1 MKPDPNTRATTKD
14 ILRHE
19 WLVNGPILS
28 ISRLSSSLA
37 TTTSSTD
44 YETVKLRTITP
55 VETPTSP
62 NNSLAELELH
72 SSSFYDARRL
82 RDHSDHRQQQR
93 RHRRASAIPISVRY
107 LSTNPSSSSTGTRP
121 TYHRRPVSLAFDDQR
136 TPTTTTTLAD
146 RFSLTLTPSDS
157 TPTGRFPLSSDY
169 EFMSEDTPRS
179 SPPSTKLAPSVFT
192 TSAIKFAP
200 VPSIQRLQENSSARL
215 ETNSDNHTNTAS
227 NSTNR
232 HTLLT
237 SLELPSTYINRLLD
251 DNNNLLSL
259 KVYE

>member
-1 MKPDPNTRATTKD
+1 
-14 ILRHE
+14 
-19 WLVNGPILS
+19 
-28 ISRLSSSLA
+28 
-37 TTTSSTD
+37 
-44 YETVKLRTITP
+44 
-55 VETPTSP
+55 
-62 NNSLAELELH
+62 
-72 SSSFYDARRL
+72 
-82 RDHSDHRQQQR
+82 
-93 RHRRASAIPISVRY
+93 
-107 LSTNPSSSSTGTRP
+107 
-121 TYHRRPVSLAFDDQR
+121 
-136 TPTTTTTLAD
+136 
-146 RFSLTLTPSDS
+146 
-157 TPTGRFPLSSDY
+157 
-169 EFMSEDTPRS
+169 MSEDTPRS